1 MSTVVVRGGPGLRQ
15 EIAVRGKRVVVDEP
29 REVGGGDEG
38 PTPYE
43 LLLGALGACTAM
55 TLVIYARR
63 KGWEIAG
70 VVVELEHDRIH
81 ARDCESCES
90 SDTTLDRIRARIVV
104 DGPLHEEQRSRL
116 EEIARRCPVRKSLSK
131 DIIVEDELRLGAYLG
146 AEVG

>member
-1 MSTVVVRGGPGLRQ
+1 M
-15 EIAVRGKRVVVDEP
+15 RGKRVVADEP

-55 TLVIYARR
+55 TLMLYARR

-90 SDTTLDRIRARIVV
+90 PDATLDRIRARIAV

-116 EEIARRCPVRKSLSK
+116 EEIARRCPVRMSLSK
-131 DIIVEDELRLGAYLG
+131 DIKVEDELRLGAYMGAQLG
-146 AEVG
+146 